1 MNMPW
6 ETKCRIGRGALKVET
21 LEDPIHTEH
30 YYFRLN
36 ADYRKEAKNSWVFE
50 DLPFFYPKKN
60 FFFVEV
66 DDYRGTNCRLGA
78 KGIIAHAHYDFSR
91 NFILL
96 LRGQKRY
103 VLAHPN
109 QCLNLELYPQG
120 HPSARHSSV
129 NWSNETEWQ
138 QGNFPKAQVNEV
150 VMQAGDIMYL
160 PTAWFH
166 FIVSLNMNYQCNAR
180 SGITK
185 ENYNAIHDCGFL

>member
-1 MNMPW
+1 M
-6 ETKCRIGRGALKVET
+6 ETY
-21 LEDPIHTEH
+21 EDPIHTEH

-36 ADYRKEAKNSWVFE
+36 GDFREDKDKNPWVFE

-60 FFFVEV
+60 FFMVEPE
-66 DDYRGTNCRLGA
+66 DYRGVNCRLGA

-103 VLAHPN
+103 ILAHPN
-109 QCLNLELYPQG
+109 QCSNLELYPPG

-138 QGNFPKAQVNEV
+138 QGNFPRAHVNEV
-150 VMQAGDIMYL
+150 VMQAGDILYL

-185 ENYNAIHDCGFL
+185 ENYGTLEDCGFM